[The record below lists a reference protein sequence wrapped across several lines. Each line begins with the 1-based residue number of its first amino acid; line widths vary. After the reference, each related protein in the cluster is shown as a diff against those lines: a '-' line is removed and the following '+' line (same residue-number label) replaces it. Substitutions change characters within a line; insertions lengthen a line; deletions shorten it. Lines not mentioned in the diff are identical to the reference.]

1 MGVEVTIEVALYEGG
16 WFEEDELVVGGHGG
30 LLQGQLALGFNDID
44 LLHKND
50 VDSFTVLSSLLYYF
64 GFFLTYV
71 NTLKAWR
78 ISHYN

>member
-16 WFEEDELVVGGHGG
+16 WFEEDELAVGGHGG

-50 VDSFTVLSSLLYYF
+50 VDSFTVLSSLLYCF

>member
-16 WFEEDELVVGGHGG
+16 WFEEDELAVGGHGG

>member
-1 MGVEVTIEVALYEGG
+1 MGVEVTIEVAFYEGG

-30 LLQGQLALGFNDID
+30 LLQGQLALGFNDIY
-44 LLHKND
+44 LLHKN

-64 GFFLTYV
+64 GCFLAYV

-78 ISHYN
+78 KSHYN